1 MRQKVMV
8 PGKYWHRQHQEIKMN
23 IMIMGLML
31 VISISSAAGW
41 FFSHAKE
48 VDNPV
53 KVMLFVLYFWL
64 FVFIQLVVFA
74 VLYHFGMFDTL

>member
-1 MRQKVMV
+1 MNTMV
-8 PGKYWHRQHQEIKMN
+8 I
-23 IMIMGLML
+23 GLMVL
-31 VISISSAAGW
+31 ISISTAAGW

-48 VDNPV
+48 AEKPV

-74 VLYHFGMFDTL
+74 VLYHFDILNLSAYLEGL

>member
-1 MRQKVMV
+1 MV
-8 PGKYWHRQHQEIKMN
+8 PDRYWLRQHQEIKMN
-23 IMIMGLML
+23 TMVIGLMVL
-31 VISISSAAGW
+31 ILISTAAGW

-48 VDNPV
+48 AEKPV

-74 VLYHFGMFDTL
+74 VLYHFGLFDSF

>member
-1 MRQKVMV
+1 MDIMV
-8 PGKYWHRQHQEIKMN
+8 I
-23 IMIMGLML
+23 GLM
-31 VISISSAAGW
+31 VIILISTGAGW

-48 VDNPV
+48 VEKPV

-74 VLYHFGMFDTL
+74 VLYHFDILNLSAYLEDL

>member
-8 PGKYWHRQHQEIKMN
+8 PDRYWLRQRQEIKMN
-23 IMIMGLML
+23 SMVIGLMVL
-31 VISISSAAGW
+31 ISISTAAGW
-41 FFSHAKE
+41 FFSHAKVAE
-48 VDNPV
+48 KPV

-74 VLYHFGMFDTL
+74 VLYHFDLF